1 MSLSNIHKNFRRQI
15 HHTKNLIC
23 MICKENFFTDEIITD
38 WCGECI
44 QKLGDETYG

>member
-1 MSLSNIHKNFRRQI
+1 MV
-15 HHTKNLIC
+15 
-23 MICKENFFTDEIITD
+23 CKENFFTDEIITD